1 MLAVHSV
8 PVRVSALQ
16 PPAPIIQ
23 DVAVDIDVEKS
34 RWHIALAISS
44 DVQNQQPS
52 RPRHFQSGR
61 ERKHPDDKPLVHHE
75 QSSYDL
81 RAALL
86 SKVRRTV
93 RWQRQT
99 TPPFQ
104 LLQAPIQCNAGICL
118 YVLLACGCTMYVTT
132 FDSAP
137 HHADRVSR
145 NGMQAWRSCNGER
158 RDEMRWRV
166 GKDGKVN
173 ARNHTCMSRVQP
185 PTQMVYITSSRNY
198 IFTTSK
204 AGMHGHL
211 KSALSSH
218 LMALVVA
225 RNSMNNL

>member
-104 LLQAPIQCNAGICL
+104 LQPSSYAKQCRDIVF
-118 YVLLACGCTMYVTT
+118 VLALACECTMYVKT
-132 FDSAP
+132 FDSAT
-137 HHADRVSR
+137 HHTGRVER
-145 NGMQAWRSCNGER
+145 NGMQARRSCNGET

-166 GKDGKVN
+166 GRDGKVSG
-173 ARNHTCMSRVQP
+173 RNQSCMSR
-185 PTQMVYITSSRNY
+185 I
-198 IFTTSK
+198 
-204 AGMHGHL
+204 
-211 KSALSSH
+211 
-218 LMALVVA
+218 
-225 RNSMNNL
+225 

>member
-1 MLAVHSV
+1 MVTSGG
-8 PVRVSALQ
+8 SN
-16 PPAPIIQ
+16 
-23 DVAVDIDVEKS
+23 
-34 RWHIALAISS
+34 SS
-44 DVQNQQPS
+44 Q
-52 RPRHFQSGR
+52 PRHFEVGK
-61 ERKHPDDKPLVHHE
+61 ERKHPSNKPLVHHE
-75 QSSYDL
+75 QSFSGLL
-81 RAALL
+81 RAASPSEVCHNLIKQAQ
-86 SKVRRTV
+86 S
-93 RWQRQT
+93 

-173 ARNHTCMSRVQP
+173 ARNHTCMSRVLP

-198 IFTTSK
+198 VFTTSK

-218 LMALVVA
+218 LMALVLA